1 MRTLLTERLRIRR
14 MDVSDAG
21 FMLALLNQPSWLQ
34 FIGDRGVRTLD
45 DARNYILQGP
55 VAMVERLGYGFGV
68 VEAIASAEPLGICGL
83 AKRDYL
89 DDADIGF
96 AFMPQH
102 CGQGYAHEAASAVL
116 AFAHAE
122 LGMARVLATT
132 RTTNSQSQKLLEKL
146 GLRFERMIAHPDG
159 DRELMLY
166 ASTPHRR

>member
-1 MRTLLTERLRIRR
+1 
-14 MDVSDAG
+14 
-21 FMLALLNQPSWLQ
+21 
-34 FIGDRGVRTLD
+34 VRTLE

-68 VEAIASAEPLGICGL
+68 VEASASGEALGICGL

-102 CGQGYAHEAASAVL
+102 CGQGYAYEAASAVL
-116 AFAHAE
+116 AYAHAE

-132 RTTNSQSQKLLEKL
+132 RSYNSNSQKLLEKL

-166 ASTPHRR
+166 ASTAHRR